1 MILTKTTA
9 LFFSSR
15 NPNKKQLCR
24 MEFKFELT
32 WIDSIKRFKNNK
44 YPDLY
49 FFEFIWN
56 SHSNYTEKFVFG
68 TKSDMNTNN
77 KINDLI
83 IDRRRYLLNTFK
95 YFEKHNDNS
104 VEIIDKI
111 INIKESYFYNIRF
124 SRSLF
129 DQIHKLFK
137 KIISLFNSYNDE
149 GYQKYLQKLHMFI
162 GKYGNV

>member
-1 MILTKTTA
+1 
-9 LFFSSR
+9 
-15 NPNKKQLCR
+15 
-24 MEFKFELT
+24 
-32 WIDSIKRFKNNK
+32 
-44 YPDLY
+44 
-49 FFEFIWN
+49 
-56 SHSNYTEKFVFG
+56 
-68 TKSDMNTNN
+68 MNTNN
-77 KINDLI
+77 KINDL
-83 IDRRRYLLNTFK
+83 
-95 YFEKHNDNS
+95 
-104 VEIIDKI
+104 IIDKI